1 MIKFSR
7 DKVLLL
13 HQIISQETGGD
24 PNLRDINL
32 LDSALESAFQTFD
45 GKELYPTKEE
55 KAARIGYSLISNHAF
70 VDGNKRIGMYVLL
83 SFLEVNGIKIRPS
96 DEEVVRV
103 GLATAAGEMK
113 YEDILAWIS
122 EKNNLLAGCRKTVP
136 GFQHPL
142 FLVSRGDSYNAVI
155 FTSGSLKQFTGR
167 RSSFSFS
174 AMPHIRLISATG
186 LPSEGACLTKSPCC
200 SCIILRQGDSFVIVC
215 F

>member
-83 SFLEVNGIKIRPS
+83 SFLQVNGIKIRPS

-103 GLATAAGEMK
+103 GLATAAREMK

-122 EKNNLLAGCRKTVP
+122 ENK
-136 GFQHPL
+136 
-142 FLVSRGDSYNAVI
+142 
-155 FTSGSLKQFTGR
+155 
-167 RSSFSFS
+167 
-174 AMPHIRLISATG
+174 
-186 LPSEGACLTKSPCC
+186 
-200 SCIILRQGDSFVIVC
+200 
-215 F
+215 